1 MTPLTEAT
9 EEEVRAAKIRSI
21 RNLVGDD
28 AEKFN
33 LDNMSDESLDSLL
46 AELNKATLQESDK
59 INFQKQANK
68 LATIYKIQEKYGFK
82 RDEAEIVLEDMLS
95 ESKKK

>member
-9 EEEVRAAKIRSI
+9 EEEVKLAKIRAI

-28 AEKFN
+28 TDRFN
-33 LDNMSDESLDSLL
+33 LENMGEEDLDNLL
-46 AELNKATLQESDK
+46 AELNKASIQESNK
-59 INFQKQANK
+59 ETSQKQFER
-68 LATIYKIQEKYGFK
+68 LAAIYKIKEKYGLK